1 MYAGFRF
8 YQGIFQDYK
17 LNIYIMIIYIKIS
30 ESKTLED
37 KWRSNIEVKN
47 VNNEY
52 KINAK
57 KTQPK
62 NTNMHGSENVILAIT
77 LVIVYYELY
86 IG

>member
-1 MYAGFRF
+1 
-8 YQGIFQDYK
+8 
-17 LNIYIMIIYIKIS
+17 MIIYIKIS

-47 VNNEY
+47 VNDEY

-57 KTQPK
+57 KAQPK

-86 IG
+86 IFFKGKPMFM

>member
-1 MYAGFRF
+1 
-8 YQGIFQDYK
+8 
-17 LNIYIMIIYIKIS
+17 MIIYIKIS

-47 VNNEY
+47 VNDEY

-57 KTQPK
+57 KVQPE

-77 LVIVYYELY
+77 LVIVYYEMY